1 MRYALFTFF
10 ILSTSFVRS
19 VQAQTVADSTKL
31 VLQPITSTTAR
42 LDSVQAS
49 HTLFQAQRKTAKAL
63 IVAGLVAVPAAGLL
77 TLIIGGIP
85 GDANGPNTSG
95 MVVAGVAG
103 GGALVVGVSMLASFS
118 KAREQTVLDAY
129 AKGKPLPAVVRQGL
143 IKAQQHH

>member
-10 ILSTSFVRS
+10 ILSILVVRS
-19 VQAQTVADSTKL
+19 VQAKTVADSTKL
-31 VLQPITSTTAR
+31 VLQPIITKT
-42 LDSVQAS
+42 LMDSVQAS

-63 IVAGLVAVPAAGLL
+63 IVAGLVAVPAARLL
-77 TLIIGGIP
+77 TLLIGGIP

>member
-31 VLQPITSTTAR
+31 VLQPIITKT
-42 LDSVQAS
+42 LMDSVQAS